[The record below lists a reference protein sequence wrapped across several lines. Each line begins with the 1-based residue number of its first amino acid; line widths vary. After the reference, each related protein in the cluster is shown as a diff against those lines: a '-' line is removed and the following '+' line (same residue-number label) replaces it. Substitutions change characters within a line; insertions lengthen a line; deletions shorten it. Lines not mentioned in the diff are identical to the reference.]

1 MNNLQ
6 IEVKRHK
13 LNQQFLEQIEFG
25 NHSPCNTIAESER
38 TDLKRLDNLEVEIN
52 ILKEKCHK

>member
-13 LNQQFLEQIEFG
+13 LNQQFLEQYIEFKKV
-25 NHSPCNTIAESER
+25 CF
-38 TDLKRLDNLEVEIN
+38 DKRIEDIDEIIKLFEVWLSSDNSI
-52 ILKEKCHK
+52 

>member
-13 LNQQFLEQIEFG
+13 LQQQFLEQYIEFKKECFDKKIEDIEEIIKLYEVWL
-25 NHSPCNTIAESER
+25 SSE
-38 TDLKRLDNLEVEIN
+38 NSI
-52 ILKEKCHK
+52 

>member
-13 LNQQFLEQIEFG
+13 LNQQFLEQYIEFKKE
-25 NHSPCNTIAESER
+25 CF
-38 TDLKRLDNLEVEIN
+38 DKRIEDIDEIIKLFEVWLSDKN
-52 ILKEKCHK
+52 SV

>member
-25 NHSPCNTIAESER
+25 NHRSKNE
-38 TDLKRLDNLEVEIN
+38 
-52 ILKEKCHK
+52 